1 MRNFKF
7 IVTPDDM
14 AKVTLA
20 NIHDIAEKML
30 KGGPIEVVIKRLSR
44 SLSQNAHFHALIN
57 EISEIEEFYD
67 KPFEVVKALLVD
79 WFAEEMEQQG
89 TPLKN
94 PPQSIW
100 DWRRKTFVSIR
111 PSTTDFRVFEAG
123 CFIEFLYCFGTEH
136 GVRWS
141 SPALKI
147 YESYMEAQK

>member
-1 MRNFKF
+1 MSSVKF
-7 IVTPDDM
+7 IVNQDR
-14 AKVTLA
+14 AREAFV
-20 NIHDIAEKML
+20 NIHNAAAQML
-30 KGGPIEVVIKRLSR
+30 KGGPIEVVVKRLSR

-79 WFAEEMEQQG
+79 WFADEMEQQG

-94 PPQSIW
+94 PPKSIW

-111 PSTTDFRVFEAG
+111 PSTTEFRVFEAG

-136 GVRWS
+136 GVQWS

-147 YESYMEAQK
+147 YESYMEAKK